1 MIEITNCLICG
12 SDKITT
18 IYPSTFDGKTWEDAV
33 PYFLTNRK
41 KAVHGNIAKC
51 SGCGF
56 VFTSPQFTKT
66 EYDKIYASIT
76 IQDQGTNDRS
86 ITLRYQQLAGMVQQ
100 YCTAGKFLDLG
111 CGNGGFLDAMP
122 GAEGLGFE
130 IREEGSDPQRSEN
143 IITGDFLKF
152 VQQASEG
159 SGPSFD
165 FLTAWDVLEHIPN
178 LDAYMQAMAELLSSN
193 GYLFVTVP
201 DVNSSFSKVF
211 GSKWNC
217 ILLEHLWYF
226 NVDTLSKYASRFGF
240 DYVSSRPLFFP
251 SDAQTLVN
259 RIAQTGFLPKV
270 SLPDFISDRVV
281 KLPIGVTFFVF
292 RKTAA

>member
-12 SDKITT
+12 SDNKEI
-18 IYPSTFDGKTWEDAV
+18 IYPSTFEGKTWEDAA

-41 KAVHGNIAKC
+41 KAVHGDIAKC

-56 VFTSPQFTKT
+56 VFTSPQFSKT
-66 EYDKIYASIT
+66 EYDKIYANIT
-76 IQDQGTNDRS
+76 IPDQGTNDRS
-86 ITLRYQQLAGMVQQ
+86 ITLRYQQLADMVQQ
-100 YCTAGKFLDLG
+100 YCKAGKFLDLG

-122 GAEGLGFE
+122 ACEGNGFE
-130 IREEGSDPQRSEN
+130 IREKGSDLQRSDN

-152 VQQASEG
+152 VQQSSDDSE
-159 SGPSFD
+159 PQFN

-178 LDAYMQAMAELLSSN
+178 LDEYMQAMAKLLSSN

-201 DVNSSFSKVF
+201 DINSSFSKVF

-240 DYVSSRPLFFP
+240 DYVSSRPLLFP

-259 RIAQTGFLPKV
+259 RIAQTGFLPKI
-270 SLPDFISDRVV
+270 SLPGFISDRVV
-281 KLPIGVTFFVF
+281 KLPIGVTFVVF
-292 RKTAA
+292 HKTT